1 MASKCLEIERFRSL
15 ANCTTVKI
23 WNDWNAKILPSTYT
37 ILMKNC
43 QNWIH
48 FQVNRPGQAYLQF
61 SHCEWHTMWIFQDFP
76 VTQIL
81 REINFADAS
90 TSKNVDFCNSK
101 GFEIC
106 FWKISAFK
114 KCKIHK
120 IQNQEPLNVL
130 QLTMADFALLESP
143 KSISHKLWVI

>member
-23 WNDWNAKILPSTYT
+23 WNDWNAKILSSKYINFNAKLSKLNSFSSQQTWASWFA
-37 ILMKNC
+37 IL
-43 QNWIH
+43 
-48 FQVNRPGQAYLQF
+48 
-61 SHCEWHTMWIFQDFP
+61 HCEWHTMWIFQDFP